1 MVRRIGLSVLIAASL
16 LAGAC
21 GGSGSG
27 SQGAATTTSTS
38 VAAGSVAPE
47 STSVTSKAAADEAL
61 VRSVLLR
68 ASDVPG
74 WTGSGDPTPP
84 SAEDEADSAA
94 MLALPLLAASLPTT
108 KPDVDLQSPSF
119 EKGDSQVQGDVYTYD
134 DQSIVDRYEAALP
147 TKGVACLTQMLT
159 DTLRRELGS
168 TVTVSA
174 PTIRRIGPAIDGR
187 GSKLTFSMVVTE
199 PATGRK
205 MSFGGAFTS
214 VSVGRLVV
222 EAQVFTTGGTVP
234 MADLDRAMAAQFGR
248 APH

>member
-94 MLALPLLAASLPTT
+94 MGTCMGLPTT